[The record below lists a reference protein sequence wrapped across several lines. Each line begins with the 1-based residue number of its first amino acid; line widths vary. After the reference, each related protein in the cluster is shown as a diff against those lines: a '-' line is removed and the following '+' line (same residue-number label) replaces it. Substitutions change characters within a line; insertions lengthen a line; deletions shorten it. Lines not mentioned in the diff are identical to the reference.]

1 MKNKGQAVLIVVFG
15 LGMMAVLSALVFAFF
30 GSKTVMRQ
38 TSLIESGKAYY
49 AAQSGIEELM
59 IRLRSHHNFGD
70 EWDMAYQLDNGA
82 VVYATIS
89 GDLNTKIA
97 TATGIFK
104 DFTRRLEV
112 EVASS
117 SSKTSFLFAVQS
129 GVGGFELE
137 KNTEIRGK
145 WGRQGNVYSNGDI
158 LGESLLSGNTGSK
171 VLGDVWAVGKISG
184 LTGDTSGGVYITG
197 NAVANQLLRCAVEG
211 DVEAPVA
218 PTSGCS
224 YKGEYRAAE
233 KPESMPMEAVDIE
246 FWKQQAAQAA
256 IWPGNCVIDKGG
268 GVNDCSGTGKRLGPV
283 KVEGSLTINSGANL
297 TLAGPVWVE
306 GDMTINSNVDIRIDD
321 SLGIEGVVVVV
332 DYPGNR
338 FGRGKILTSSNVDF
352 FETAAGGPAVF
363 VSTNTEDNCQV
374 NPAVKVSSNTSTVV
388 FSAPDGCI
396 YFNANSFVRG
406 VLAKKVHLS
415 GNSAIEYDP
424 RLATVI
430 LKTGLGGWA
439 VTNFRETIGE

>member
-38 TSLIESGKAYY
+38 TSLIESSKAYY
-49 AAQSGIEELM
+49 AAQSGIEEMM

-70 EWDMAYQLDNGA
+70 EWDMVYQLDNGA

-89 GDLNTKIA
+89 GDLNTKTA

-117 SSKTSFLFAVQS
+117 SSKASFLFAVQS

-137 KNTEIRGK
+137 KNTEIRGMG
-145 WGRQGNVYSNGDI
+145 GRPGNVYSNGNI
-158 LGESLLSGNTGSK
+158 LGESLSSGNTGAK

-184 LTGDTSGGVYITG
+184 LTDDTSGGVYITG
-197 NAVANQLLRCAVEG
+197 NAAANQLLRCAVKG

-224 YKGEYRAAE
+224 YEGEYRVAE
-233 KPESMPMEAVDIE
+233 KPESMPLEAVDIE

-256 IWPGNCVIDKGG
+256 IWPGSCVIDNGG
-268 GVNDCSGTGKRLGPV
+268 GVNDCSGVAKRLGPV
-283 KVEGSLTINSGANL
+283 KVEGSLTINSGTNL
-297 TLAGPVWVE
+297 TLTGPVWVE

-321 SLGIEGVVVVV
+321 SLGAEGVVVVV
-332 DYPGNR
+332 DYPGDR
-338 FGRGKILTSSNVDF
+338 FGQGKVLTSSNVDF

-415 GNSAIEYDP
+415 GNSVIEYDP

-439 VTNFRETIGE
+439 VTNFRETRGE

>member
-38 TSLIESGKAYY
+38 TSLIESSKAYY

-59 IRLRSHHNFGD
+59 IRLRSHHNFGN
-70 EWDMAYQLDNGA
+70 EWGMAYQLDNGA

-89 GDLNTKIA
+89 GDLNTKTA

-117 SSKTSFLFAVQS
+117 SSKASFLFAVQS

-137 KNTEIRGK
+137 KNTEIRGTL
-145 WGRQGNVYSNGDI
+145 GRPGNVYSNGNI
-158 LGESLLSGNTGSK
+158 LGESLSSGTTGAK

-184 LTGDTSGGVYITG
+184 LTGDTSGGVYISG

-224 YKGEYRAAE
+224 YGGEYKAAE
-233 KPESMPMEAVDIE
+233 RP
-246 FWKQQAAQAA
+246 
-256 IWPGNCVIDKGG
+256 
-268 GVNDCSGTGKRLGPV
+268 
-283 KVEGSLTINSGANL
+283 
-297 TLAGPVWVE
+297 
-306 GDMTINSNVDIRIDD
+306 
-321 SLGIEGVVVVV
+321 
-332 DYPGNR
+332 
-338 FGRGKILTSSNVDF
+338 
-352 FETAAGGPAVF
+352 
-363 VSTNTEDNCQV
+363 
-374 NPAVKVSSNTSTVV
+374 
-388 FSAPDGCI
+388 
-396 YFNANSFVRG
+396 
-406 VLAKKVHLS
+406 
-415 GNSAIEYDP
+415 
-424 RLATVI
+424 
-430 LKTGLGGWA
+430 
-439 VTNFRETIGE
+439 